1 MSKETRPL
9 VIEKDGQT
17 LIYDLLRRKYLVW
30 TPEEAVRQQMV
41 NYLMAELHYPK
52 GLMSIEAGL
61 HYNKRQKRTD
71 LVVYN
76 NAGKP
81 HILVECKAPDVKLS
95 RGTIFQVATYN
106 KELDANILV
115 ITNGREMICL
125 QVEREKN
132 NLKPLDNIP
141 PYK

>member
-9 VIEKDGQT
+9 VIEKDGQA

-76 NAGKP
+76 NTGKP

-95 RGTIFQVATYN
+95 RETIFQVATYN

-115 ITNGREMICL
+115 ITNGKEMICL

-132 NLKPLDNIP
+132 NLKPLDDIP

>member
-1 MSKETRPL
+1 MSKESRPL

-41 NYLMAELHYPK
+41 NYLIAELHYPK

-71 LVVYN
+71 LVVYDN
-76 NAGKP
+76 NGKP

-95 RGTIFQVATYN
+95 RETIFQVSTYN

-115 ITNGREMICL
+115 ITNGKEMICL

-132 NLKPLDNIP
+132 NLKTLDDIP

>member
-9 VIEKDGQT
+9 VIEKNGQT

-41 NYLMAELHYPK
+41 NYLIAELHYPK

-61 HYNKRQKRTD
+61 NYNKRQKRTD
-71 LVVYN
+71 LVVYSN
-76 NAGKP
+76 TGKP

-95 RGTIFQVATYN
+95 REAIFQMSTYN

-115 ITNGREMICL
+115 ITNGKEMICL

-132 NLKPLDNIP
+132 NLKTLDNIP

>member
-41 NYLMAELHYPK
+41 NYLIAELHYPK

-71 LVVYN
+71 LVVYDN
-76 NAGKP
+76 NGKP

-95 RGTIFQVATYN
+95 RETIFQVSTYN

-115 ITNGREMICL
+115 ITNGKEMICL

-132 NLKPLDNIP
+132 ILKTLDNIP

>member
-76 NAGKP
+76 NTGKP

-95 RGTIFQVATYN
+95 RETIFQVATYN

-115 ITNGREMICL
+115 ITNGNEMICL
-125 QVEREKN
+125 QVERERN
-132 NLKPLDNIP
+132 NLVSLSDIP

>member
-41 NYLMAELHYPK
+41 NYLIAELHYPK

-71 LVVYN
+71 LVVYDN
-76 NAGKP
+76 NGKP
-81 HILVECKAPDVKLS
+81 HILVECKAPEVKLS
-95 RGTIFQVATYN
+95 REAIFQVSTYN

-115 ITNGREMICL
+115 ITNGKEMICL

-132 NLKPLDNIP
+132 NLKTLDDIP

>member
-41 NYLMAELHYPK
+41 SYLIDELHYPK

-71 LVVYN
+71 LVVYDN
-76 NAGKP
+76 NGKP

-95 RGTIFQVATYN
+95 RETIFQVSTYN

-115 ITNGREMICL
+115 ITNGKEMICL

-132 NLKPLDNIP
+132 NLKTLDDIP

>member
-1 MSKETRPL
+1 MSRETRPL
-9 VIEKDGQT
+9 VIERNGQT

-41 NYLMAELHYPK
+41 NYLTAELHYPK

-71 LVVYN
+71 LVVYDN
-76 NAGKP
+76 NGKP
-81 HILVECKAPDVKLS
+81 HILVECKAPNVKLS
-95 RGTIFQVATYN
+95 REAIFQVSTYN

-115 ITNGREMICL
+115 ITNGKEMICL

-132 NLKPLDNIP
+132 NLKTLDDIP

>member
-41 NYLMAELHYPK
+41 NYLIAELHYPK

-71 LVVYN
+71 LVVYDN
-76 NAGKP
+76 NGKP
-81 HILVECKAPDVKLS
+81 HILVECKAPEVKLS
-95 RGTIFQVATYN
+95 RETIFQVSTYN

-115 ITNGREMICL
+115 ITNGKEMICL

-132 NLKPLDNIP
+132 NLKTLDNIP
-141 PYK
+141 PCK